1 MLQNYLKAKVKQQ
14 RVKAKQDRK
23 RLRKEKRNYQLTL
36 LEAFK
41 EAANA

>member
-1 MLQNYLKAKVKQQ
+1 MLQSYLKAKVKQQ

-23 RLRKEKRNYQLTL
+23 RLRKEKRNYQLSL
-36 LEAFK
+36 MEAFK